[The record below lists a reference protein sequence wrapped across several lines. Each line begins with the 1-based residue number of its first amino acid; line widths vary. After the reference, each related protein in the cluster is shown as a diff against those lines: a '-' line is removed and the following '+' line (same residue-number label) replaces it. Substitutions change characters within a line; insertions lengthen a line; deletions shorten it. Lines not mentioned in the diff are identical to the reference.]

1 MKSQLSTAFQS
12 ISLRIKHSVKC
23 WCMSECDSPWMWPFA
38 LNTHRTYSYHTLTFS
53 FPHSLS
59 CSLFC
64 LLSLRTSASSRCST
78 AIAMALPWYIM
89 NSWLSENR
97 QYKSRVW
104 CAVVVVL
111 LVFVYIR
118 YCCVISS
125 LFFKFCFSLAL
136 FYNTVHIYLRFY
148 IYTMIFSN
156 RNTYIMSRIHDGM
169 HGVLCMVCMVFV
181 IECVCFI

>member
-125 LFFKFCFSLAL
+125 LFFLNSVSPWLFS
-136 FYNTVHIYLRFY
+136 TIQST
-148 IYTMIFSN
+148 YTSAFIFIQW
-156 RNTYIMSRIHDGM
+156 Y
-169 HGVLCMVCMVFV
+169 FQ
-181 IECVCFI
+181 IETLI

>member
-1 MKSQLSTAFQS
+1 MVYERMRSTVNVTVC
-12 ISLRIKHSVKC
+12 IEH
-23 WCMSECDSPWMWPFA
+23 
-38 LNTHRTYSYHTLTFS
+38 THTEPIHITLWRSHFHILCRVL
-53 FPHSLS
+53 FF
-59 CSLFC
+59 FC
-64 LLSLRTSASSRCST
+64 LLSLRTSVSSRCST

-97 QYKSRVW
+97 QYTSHVW
-104 CAVVVVL
+104 CAVVVVVL

-125 LFFKFCFSLAL
+125 FFFKFCFSLAL

-169 HGVLCMVCMVFV
+169 HGVLCMVFV
-181 IECVCFI
+181 IECVCVCFI